1 MTMKIQAMLDWSPE
15 EKAVKAKE
23 WAQSLFT
30 LRLQKATGQLEN
42 PMKIKELRKDI
53 ARLKT
58 AQHMS
63 AAEAAAAAAH
73 ETAAHSE
80 PADEKISANE
90 KSAAGAPKLKDRVT
104 PSGKGAK
111 KRAAAAAKG
120 AKKAAGAG
128 AKAHSPSKKSA
139 GQKGKTAGASK
150 AKSAPAKKSK
160 KKEFVTG
167 NSEHAHEQH
176 P

>member
-15 EKAVKAKE
+15 EKAAKAKE

-63 AAEAAAAAAH
+63 AAEAAAAAAAAEAH
-73 ETAAHSE
+73 E
-80 PADEKISANE
+80 
-90 KSAAGAPKLKDRVT
+90 
-104 PSGKGAK
+104 
-111 KRAAAAAKG
+111 AAAAHVGIVRRERFFEGERGGGG
-120 AKKAAGAG
+120 AEAEGPRRRIGEGREEARARRRPPRRRRPGAG
-128 AKAHSPSKKSA
+128 RPIHLLRNLLRPTLPARRPLPRRSSPPPEEKQEEVVRNRK
-139 GQKGKTAGASK
+139 Q
-150 AKSAPAKKSK
+150 
-160 KKEFVTG
+160 
-167 NSEHAHEQH
+167 
-176 P
+176 

>member
-15 EKAVKAKE
+15 EKAAKAKE

-63 AAEAAAAAAH
+63 AAETAAAAAH
-73 ETAAHSE
+73 ETAAHEATSE
-80 PADEKISANE
+80 ETDSSKVNRATAPAKQ
-90 KSAAGAPKLKDRVT
+90 KGTAA

-111 KRAAAAAKG
+111 KRAAAHKKKTGGAA
-120 AKKAAGAG
+120 
-128 AKAHSPSKKSA
+128 AKAHPPSKKSVGISGKKA
-139 GQKGKTAGASK
+139 GSSK
-150 AKSAPAKKSK
+150 AKSAPATSSKKSK
-160 KKEFVTG
+160 KK
-167 NSEHAHEQH
+167 
-176 P
+176 

>member
-15 EKAVKAKE
+15 EKAAKAKE
-23 WAQSLFT
+23 WTQSLFT

-63 AAEAAAAAAH
+63 AAETAAAAAH
-73 ETAAHSE
+73 EAAAHTATSE
-80 PADEKISANE
+80 ENVSSKV
-90 KSAAGAPKLKDRVT
+90 KSTAGAAKPK
-104 PSGKGAK
+104 PHAPASGKGAK
-111 KRAAAAAKG
+111 KRAAASKKKTAAAPSKG
-120 AKKAAGAG
+120 
-128 AKAHSPSKKSA
+128 HSPSKKSE

-150 AKSAPAKKSK
+150 SKSAPTKKSK
-160 KKEFVTG
+160 KK
-167 NSEHAHEQH
+167 
-176 P
+176 

>member
-15 EKAVKAKE
+15 EKAAKAKE

-63 AAEAAAAAAH
+63 AAETAAAAAH
-73 ETAAHSE
+73 ETATHAE
-80 PADEKISANE
+80 GTEEKIYAN
-90 KSAAGAPKLKDRVT
+90 A
-104 PSGKGAK
+104 
-111 KRAAAAAKG
+111 KRAAAALRRPIPLLRNLRNRRARRP
-120 AKKAAGAG
+120 APRRP
-128 AKAHSPSKKSA
+128 SPPPQRRVRRSS
-139 GQKGKTAGASK
+139 S
-150 AKSAPAKKSK
+150 
-160 KKEFVTG
+160 
-167 NSEHAHEQH
+167 
-176 P
+176 

>member
-15 EKAVKAKE
+15 EKAAKAKE

-63 AAEAAAAAAH
+63 AAETAAALMCCAVLRRAMSLRSSLIFIGFSSCPVAFWRR
-73 ETAAHSE
+73 S
-80 PADEKISANE
+80 
-90 KSAAGAPKLKDRVT
+90 V
-104 PSGKGAK
+104 
-111 KRAAAAAKG
+111 KRD
-120 AKKAAGAG
+120 
-128 AKAHSPSKKSA
+128 
-139 GQKGKTAGASK
+139 
-150 AKSAPAKKSK
+150 
-160 KKEFVTG
+160 
-167 NSEHAHEQH
+167 
-176 P
+176 

>member
-1 MTMKIQAMLDWSPE
+1 MKIQAMLDWSPE
-15 EKAVKAKE
+15 EKAAKAKE

-73 ETAAHSE
+73 ETAAHVATSE
-80 PADEKISANE
+80 ETDSSKVTET
-90 KSAAGAPKLKDRVT
+90 AAAPKPKGHAA

-120 AKKAAGAG
+120 AKKAAGA
-128 AKAHSPSKKSA
+128 AR
-139 GQKGKTAGASK
+139 KGPCA
-150 AKSAPAKKSK
+150 
-160 KKEFVTG
+160 F
-167 NSEHAHEQH
+167 
-176 P
+176 